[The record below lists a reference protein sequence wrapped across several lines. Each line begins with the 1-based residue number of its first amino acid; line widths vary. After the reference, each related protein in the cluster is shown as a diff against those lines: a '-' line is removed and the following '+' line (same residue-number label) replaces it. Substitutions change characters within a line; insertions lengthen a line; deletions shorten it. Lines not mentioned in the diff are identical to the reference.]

1 VKIDVE
7 PATLDQIA
15 SWREPYRREMN
26 CQIVH
31 DSWHERGFLRSYW
44 ISVDGRV
51 VGYGSVGAAPDEPSD
66 CVKEFWLERPYR
78 THAQPLFL
86 ALAGASDAKRIESQ
100 TSDRLLTH
108 VLLENAR
115 DVERTRILFEDV
127 LTTEHTVAG
136 ARFRPISPLERDGI
150 FGHTHVPVGDW
161 VIEVDGSLVATG
173 GLMLHY
179 NPPYSDIYMEVMPE
193 SRGRGLGSFLVQE
206 VKRVAYEMGR
216 TPAARCRVDNV
227 ASRRTL
233 QRAGM
238 APCAWVLRGTLG
250 GGPS

>member
-15 SWREPYRREMN
+15 GWREKYRREMS

-31 DSWHERGFLRSYW
+31 DSWHERGFVSSYS
-44 ISVDGRV
+44 ISADGEM
-51 VGYGSVGAAPDEPSD
+51 VGYGSVGGSPDESSD
-66 CVKEFWLERPYR
+66 CVKEFYLERSRR
-78 THAQPLFL
+78 TDAQPLFI
-86 ALAGASDAKRIESQ
+86 ALVGASGAKRIESQ

-127 LTTEHTVAG
+127 LTTEHAVPG
-136 ARFRPISPLERDGI
+136 ARLRPISPLERDGI
-150 FGHTHVPVGDW
+150 FGHTRVPVGDW
-161 VIEVDGSLVATG
+161 VIEWDGSVVATG
-173 GLMLHY
+173 GLMFHY
-179 NPPYSDIYMEVMPE
+179 NPPFADIYMEVMPE
-193 SRGRGLGSFLVQE
+193 SRGRGLGAFLVQE
-206 VKRVAYEMGR
+206 IKRVSYEMGK
-216 TPAARCRVDNV
+216 TPAARCPVENV

-238 APCAWVLRGTLG
+238 APCAWVLRGALG
-250 GGPS
+250 G